1 MSEKIT
7 VKEKAVLRNEFYT
20 SIENS
25 LVNEGMTVEPVSE
38 GMLIHLE
45 NGLFAEVKVTIKN
58 EEKFDLEE
66 ARAKYAEK
74 MARQAERAAKSA
86 EVAKRKAEKAA
97 EKLAKEQ
104 AKVETEA

>member
-7 VKEKAVLRNEFYT
+7 VKEKATLRNELYT
-20 SIENS
+20 NIENG
-25 LVNEGMTVEPVSE
+25 LLNDGITLEPVSE
-38 GMLIHLE
+38 GMLVHLE

-58 EEKFDLEE
+58 EEKFDLED

-97 EKLAKEQ
+97 AKLAKEQ
-104 AKVETEA
+104 AQG